1 MSKKGDCLNYYI
13 GIISAVLQLHKGNS
27 IKNPVFGTTS
37 GSQSILFNLSLKKKK
52 LYNFYKNCKAKITL
66 RVIL

>member
-1 MSKKGDCLNYYI
+1 MFKKGDCLNYFR

-52 LYNFYKNCKAKITL
+52 AL
-66 RVIL
+66 